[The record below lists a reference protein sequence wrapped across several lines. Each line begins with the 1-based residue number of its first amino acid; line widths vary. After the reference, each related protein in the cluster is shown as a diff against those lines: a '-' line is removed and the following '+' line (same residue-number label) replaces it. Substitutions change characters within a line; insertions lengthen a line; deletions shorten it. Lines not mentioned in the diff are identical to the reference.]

1 MLQNGKKGIVF
12 HIVEVVVYRKLEE
25 AINVRLRMVY
35 CCFDFNPPLTS
46 FLDSSI
52 SYSTTY
58 FFFKFETKKIG
69 IWTTFFSISK
79 LARLVFFIF
88 SRYFLENCTYMTLV
102 QFKSSKLTF
111 RVGPVVLHV
120 HPWNNIKLQEMDHLV
135 SLRHG
140 NTILIVLT
148 LVLSR

>member
-1 MLQNGKKGIVF
+1 
-12 HIVEVVVYRKLEE
+12 
-25 AINVRLRMVY
+25 MVY

-52 SYSTTY
+52 SYAILPTFSSSLKPKNRY
-58 FFFKFETKKIG
+58 LNY
-69 IWTTFFSISK
+69 FFSISK

-148 LVLSR
+148 LVLSTLVYKCLYLLNNNLPSQAQTTFNF

>member
-1 MLQNGKKGIVF
+1 MFDWEWFIV
-12 HIVEVVVYRKLEE
+12 
-25 AINVRLRMVY
+25 A
-35 CCFDFNPPLTS
+35 LTS
-46 FLDSSI
+46 IPLSLAFWTLQFLML
-52 SYSTTY
+52 YYY

-148 LVLSR
+148 LVLSSSIQMFIPT

>member
-1 MLQNGKKGIVF
+1 MFDWEWFIV
-12 HIVEVVVYRKLEE
+12 
-25 AINVRLRMVY
+25 A
-35 CCFDFNPPLTS
+35 LTS
-46 FLDSSI
+46 IPLSLAFWTLEFLMLYYLLFLQVWSQKNR
-52 SYSTTY
+52 YLNY
-58 FFFKFETKKIG
+58 
-69 IWTTFFSISK
+69 FFSI
-79 LARLVFFIF
+79 ARLVFFLIF
-88 SRYFLENCTYMTLV
+88 SRHFLENCTYMTLV

-148 LVLSR
+148 LVLSTLVYKCLYLLNNNLPSQAQTTFNF

>member
-1 MLQNGKKGIVF
+1 MFDWEWFIV
-12 HIVEVVVYRKLEE
+12 
-25 AINVRLRMVY
+25 A
-35 CCFDFNPPLTS
+35 LTS
-46 FLDSSI
+46 IPLSLAFWTLQFLMLYYLLFLQVWSQKNR
-52 SYSTTY
+52 YLNY
-58 FFFKFETKKIG
+58 
-69 IWTTFFSISK
+69 FFSI
-79 LARLVFFIF
+79 ARLVFFLIF
-88 SRYFLENCTYMTLV
+88 SRHFLENCTYMTLV

-148 LVLSR
+148 LVLSSSIQMFIPT